1 MLAVLLS
8 FLILISGGD
17 TKPSP
22 EASQPF
28 LVGIKSSDDFS
39 KLQRDRLE
47 KAQTLLN
54 SLTSFKGK
62 RTIENT
68 LTVYDD
74 ILKQLDLVSQQTG
87 LIQNVHPDSA
97 FRASSEIL
105 SQEASDFGTK
115 LSLNRDVYDALSGL
129 DISKADAQTKFYVEK
144 TLRSFRLSGI
154 DKDEATRNKI
164 RALNEELVK
173 IGQEFSRNIRAD
185 VKTVT
190 AKDVKELDGLP
201 EDFIKNKKVEADG
214 SIILTINYPDAIPV
228 FKYAKSEDLRKRMYI
243 AYNNRAY
250 PQNIDVL
257 NKMIAKRNELAKL
270 IGFDSWANYITND
283 KMIKN
288 AQNASDFIE
297 KISKAATP
305 KSKEDYQSLLDRKKQ
320 DDPSA
325 TTINL
330 WEYSYYS
337 ELVRKSSYNFDS
349 QIARPYFP
357 YDKVKQGVLDVT
369 STLFGVNFKHN
380 NSIPVWDA
388 SVECWEMYEGSK
400 LVGRFYLDMHP
411 RQNKYN
417 HAAQFGVR
425 TGIENVQIPEAALIC
440 NFPGGDANDPG
451 LMEHGDV
458 ETFFH
463 EFGHLIH
470 TLFAGHLNWV
480 GVGGI
485 QTEWDF
491 VEAPSQMLEEWTW
504 DPKVLSTFAKNYQTN
519 EPIPAEMVAKMKAA
533 SEFGKAT
540 NVRTQMLYAK
550 LSLSCYD
557 RDPSLVNTDELV
569 KNIRENYTL
578 FHHVDGTHF
587 QTSFG
592 HLDGYSAIYYTYMWS
607 LVIAKDMFS
616 KFDKNNLL
624 DPKVATLYRNK
635 ILVPG
640 GSKPA
645 DVLVKDFLGRDISF
659 SSWEKW
665 LNETK

>member
-8 FLILISGGD
+8 FFMLISGGD
-17 TKPSP
+17 TKPNP

-28 LVGIKSSDDFS
+28 LIGIKSADDFS
-39 KLQRDRLE
+39 KLQRDRLV

-62 RTIENT
+62 RTVENT
-68 LTVYDD
+68 LTVYDE
-74 ILKQLDLVSQQTG
+74 ILKQLDLVGNQTG

-97 FRASSEIL
+97 FRASSEKI
-105 SQEASDFGTK
+105 SQESSDFGTK
-115 LSLNRDVYDALSGL
+115 LSLNREVYDAISAL
-129 DISKADAQTKFYVEK
+129 DISKSDEQTKFYVEK
-144 TLRSFRLSGI
+144 TLRGFHLSGI

-164 RALNEELVK
+164 RTLNEELVL

-185 VKTVT
+185 VKTVV
-190 AKDVKELDGLP
+190 AKNVKELDGLP
-201 EDFIKNKKVEADG
+201 EDYIKSKKVEPDG
-214 SIILTINYPDAIPV
+214 SVILTINYPDAIPV
-228 FKYAKSEDLRKRMYI
+228 FKYAKSEELRKRMYI

-250 PQNIDVL
+250 PNNLEVL
-257 NKMIAKRNELAKL
+257 NRLIQKRNELAKL
-270 IGFDSWANYITND
+270 IGFDSWANYITAD

-288 AQNASDFIE
+288 AQNAADFIE

-305 KSKEDYQSLLDRKKQ
+305 KSKEDYQSLLERKKQ
-320 DDPSA
+320 DDPTA

-349 QIARPYFP
+349 QVARPYFP

-369 STLFGVNFKHN
+369 STLFGVNFKRN
-380 NSIPVWDA
+380 NSIPVWDS
-388 SVECWEMYEGSK
+388 SVECWEMHEGNK

-440 NFPGGDANDPG
+440 NFPGGDPNDPG

-470 TLFAGHLNWV
+470 TLFAGHLKWV

-504 DPKVLSTFAKNYQTN
+504 DPKVLSTFAKHHQTN
-519 EPIPAEMVAKMKAA
+519 EPIPAEMVSKMKAA

-557 RDPSLVNTDELV
+557 RDPSIVNTDELV
-569 KNIRENYTL
+569 KNLRENYTL
-578 FHHVDGTHF
+578 FQHVDGTHF

-607 LVIAKDMFS
+607 LVIAKDLFS

-635 ILVPG
+635 VLVPG

-665 LNETK
+665 LNESK